1 MPKVK
6 RIQCWAPELHGG
18 QIRPKRKSE
27 LTEDEEAQMKV
38 ARAVDK
44 ALMTLNVHGV
54 IQWDKSDPREWNA
67 GLLLK
72 CQWSA
77 EGDDF
82 RFGTYSLDMRKMVII
97 PIQDQFDGAVN

>member
-1 MPKVK
+1 MSK
-6 RIQCWAPELHGG
+6 RIQGWAPGLHGG
-18 QIRPKRKSE
+18 QVRPKRKAE
-27 LTEDEEAQMKV
+27 LTEEDKKRIRI

-44 ALMTLNVHGV
+44 ALMTLNAHGV

-82 RFGTYSLDMRKMVII
+82 RFGTFPLDMSKVVIV
-97 PIQDQFDGAVN
+97 PVTDQFDGTVN